1 MVAGSEGSLTRR
13 GSQGALA
20 LLALRREAGNAS
32 VLPFDDH
39 HYSSCAV
46 GEQGRSPLPFLRAMK
61 ARTKKARQLQQ
72 QLELLERAKASVAV
86 FVSPELPT
94 IISTTTT
101 AGRDVKQE
109 SGAEGRQ
116 HAGTA
121 FAALSLDRSD
131 GPATCQLNPRDG
143 FSPLSAFAAYLAS
156 RREKS
161 QEGKARF
168 AGLSTAIEY
177 AALVR
182 VRKEQDVHCI
192 RKKGKKPASERAST
206 AEQPGD
212 PQRRYYLRS
221 GNWELADC
229 ELTGESVLCRW
240 IPEKNGQGFHKQVWV
255 HEGNVEQY
263 LWHIHHRQLN
273 HAGMDKT
280 WAEVQKQLYGCT
292 QSLCRVYVV
301 SCQCVQTKVRHKRKA
316 PVDQNQRAC
325 CAKHLS
331 SDSLE

>member
-46 GEQGRSPLPFLRAMK
+46 GEQGRSPLPSNIIAAPLCASGPLK

-192 RKKGKKPASERAST
+192 RKVGLRII
-206 AEQPGD
+206 QPCLVLRLR
-212 PQRRYYLRS
+212 PLYLPIVK
-221 GNWELADC
+221 
-229 ELTGESVLCRW
+229 TPLCGW
-240 IPEKNGQGFHKQVWV
+240 FNSAI
-255 HEGNVEQY
+255 
-263 LWHIHHRQLN
+263 
-273 HAGMDKT
+273 
-280 WAEVQKQLYGCT
+280 
-292 QSLCRVYVV
+292 CRVLVHYLVW
-301 SCQCVQTKVRHKRKA
+301 
-316 PVDQNQRAC
+316 D
-325 CAKHLS
+325 
-331 SDSLE
+331 